1 MQAANLGGGDSRV
14 LMGPAATGRAWLR
27 EQRAFQAMRGRPS
40 ETADGEELVGFKITT
55 ETAKALSGLDPAK
68 GEGATVKRA
77 LVVARDD
84 LPGGEGAL
92 VAKLEARG
100 AEVTLSRSHGYRA
113 LMPDDAYKSIVPE
126 HVWDEIVAWLSEPG
140 PAHLEHVNCTAPGVL
155 EHAIVTDLKTAHE
168 LRHETVD
175 MDGLLG

>member
-1 MQAANLGGGDSRV
+1 MNGSTGTRPAPERCWIDTPAGPVFAVHHRARAAV
-14 LMGPAATGRAWLR
+14 AQGRGVVPCNPFGL
-27 EQRAFQAMRGRPS
+27 E
-40 ETADGEELVGFKITT
+40 
-55 ETAKALSGLDPAK
+55 ALSGLDPAK

-140 PAHLEHVNCTAPGVL
+140 PA
-155 EHAIVTDLKTAHE
+155 
-168 LRHETVD
+168 
-175 MDGLLG
+175 